1 MQKLGPIQ
9 IFLIAF
15 FILVTVVAVLIFGG
29 VLPGFRQA
37 PGPVVPIGL
46 ATRVSLWGTAPSDA
60 SLVKIFDKFKENSG
74 IAVDYRHISEPNYIG
89 AVTEALASGTGP
101 DLWIL
106 KENELLA
113 SLSKIHLVPL
123 ASYPERS
130 FRDQFLDE
138 AADLLVWAEGYAGFP
153 LTVDPLVL
161 YWNRALFRAASI
173 AAPPKTWPEF
183 VSFSE
188 KLTKIDSSGNIL
200 QSGAALG
207 EFANIKPA
215 KDILALLMLQS
226 QNPIVEITKIK
237 ISEEQNRSQ
246 FTSALNQAGGAS
258 LPAAESAARF
268 FSDFSNPRKT
278 SYSWSRVLPNAEDS
292 FIQGRLA
299 MYIGPGSEYRDII
312 NKNPHLDFDV
322 AEVPQISSGPGLA
335 AIPASGFG
343 HLNILVIS
351 KQAPQDNKNS
361 AMRLIS
367 HLTLDQTTQE
377 ALAKDFGHA
386 PVLRSLLAS
395 PPGDPITS
403 IMYHSAIKARGW
415 LDPDPRATEAIFSE
429 IVNSSLSRSDLLR
442 EALNKANNKLQA
454 LLDKINSQ
462 EIFTH

>member
-1 MQKLGPIQ
+1 M
-9 IFLIAF
+9 
-15 FILVTVVAVLIFGG
+15 
-29 VLPGFRQA
+29 
-37 PGPVVPIGL
+37 
-46 ATRVSLWGTAPSDA
+46 
-60 SLVKIFDKFKENSG
+60 
-74 IAVDYRHISEPNYIG
+74 
-89 AVTEALASGTGP
+89 
-101 DLWIL
+101 
-106 KENELLA
+106 
-113 SLSKIHLVPL
+113 PL

-153 LTVDPLVL
+153 LTIDPLVL

-183 VSFSE
+183 ASFSE
-188 KLTKIDSSGNIL
+188 QLTKIDSSGNIL

-207 EFANIKPA
+207 EFANIKSA

-226 QNPIVEITKIK
+226 LNPIVEINKIQA
-237 ISEEQNRSQ
+237 SEDKNRSQ
-246 FTSALNQAGGAS
+246 FKSALNQAGGAA

-278 SYSWSRVLPNAEDS
+278 SYSWSRVLPKAQDS
-292 FIQGRLA
+292 FIQGLLA

-312 NKNPHLDFDV
+312 TKNPHLDFDM
-322 AEVPQISSGPGLA
+322 AEVPQISSGPGPA

-367 HLTLDQTTQE
+367 HLALDKTMQE
-377 ALAKDFGHA
+377 ALAKNFGHA

-395 PPGDPITS
+395 PPGDPVTN
-403 IMYHSAIKARGW
+403 IMYNSAIKARGW
-415 LDPDPRATEAIFSE
+415 LDPDPRETDAIFSE
-429 IVNSSLSRSDLLR
+429 IVSSSLSRSDLLR
-442 EALNKANNKLQA
+442 ETLNKANNKLQA

-462 EIFTH
+462 EIFTP